1 MQACHLTSVHNRFDT
16 RIFVKEIPSLASE
29 GLDVC
34 AIVADGKGYEERE
47 HFNIYDVGKPKNR
60 FHRIFFTTKKV
71 YKKALEVDATI
82 YHLHDPELLLIA
94 KKLKRRGK
102 KIIYDAHED
111 VPRQIVNKHWINKG
125 VRKVISN
132 PIEFYENR
140 ISKKLDYII
149 TATSFIR
156 DRFLIIN
163 KNVTDINNYPIIAL
177 SGNTI
182 DEARRKREICYIGSI
197 SKVRGINELVQALS
211 LLRDIS
217 LNLAGTYSPESYKN
231 NLQTT
236 GGWEKVTEYGFANR
250 EMAKEIMNRSVA
262 GMVTLHP
269 IINYIDALPVKMFE
283 YMAAGIPVIA
293 SDFPL
298 WKNIIEGCKC
308 GICVDPLNPEAIAKA
323 VEYIFQHKKEAS
335 QMGQNGK
342 KAVLEK
348 YNWEIEKQ
356 KLIAVYK
363 KLI

>member
-16 RIFVKEIPSLASE
+16 RIFVNEIPSLASE
-29 GLDVC
+29 GFEVC
-34 AIVADGKGYEERE
+34 AIVADGKGDEERKN
-47 HFNIYDVGKPKNR
+47 FNIYDVGKPKTR
-60 FHRIFFTTKKV
+60 FHRILFTTKRV
-71 YKKALEVDATI
+71 YKKALEVDAKA

-94 KKLKRRGK
+94 KKLKKRGK
-102 KIIYDAHED
+102 KVIYDAHED

-125 VRKVISN
+125 LRKVISN

-156 DRFLIIN
+156 DRFLLIN
-163 KNVTDINNYPIIAL
+163 KNVTDINNFPIIA
-177 SGNTI
+177 STGKTI
-182 DEARRKREICYIGSI
+182 DEAKRKKEICYIGSI
-197 SKVRGINELVQALS
+197 SKVRGLNELVEALS
-211 LLRDIS
+211 LLPGVS
-217 LNLAGTYSPESYKN
+217 LNLAGTYSPENYKN
-231 NLQTT
+231 DLKKIP
-236 GGWEKVTEYGFANR
+236 GWEKVIEYGFANR
-250 EMAKEIMNRSVA
+250 EMAKEIMNRSIA

-298 WKNIIEGCKC
+298 WKNIVEGCKC
-308 GICVDPLNPEAIAKA
+308 GICVDPLNPEVIAKA
-323 VEYIFQHKKEAS
+323 VQYIFQHKKEAS
-335 QMGQNGK
+335 QMGLNGR

-356 KLIAVYK
+356 KLIGVYK